1 MRTLTA
7 CSPRELPGLDR
18 DEIRRWYNGYAW
30 LGEQRV
36 YNPFDILLLFDRR
49 KFDAYWFETG
59 TPSFLVETLF
69 KRRVSTL
76 ALEDMLGTNDL
87 LSRFDVDD
95 VATEALLFQKGYLAV
110 TDEEVWGASR
120 SIDSLI
126 RIGKSARA

>member
-49 KFDAYWFETG
+49 KFDAYWFG
-59 TPSFLVETLF
+59 PA
-69 KRRVSTL
+69 RR
-76 ALEDMLGTNDL
+76 
-87 LSRFDVDD
+87 RF
-95 VATEALLFQKGYLAV
+95 
-110 TDEEVWGASR
+110 WWRPCSSGA
-120 SIDSLI
+120 
-126 RIGKSARA
+126 